1 MKWKLNSLLR
11 ERKDVVRIG
20 KMAETWCR
28 NHMGENNK
36 KTYQIYVCY
45 WRCLFEEDT
54 DMGEYD
60 PSEHTIFIYY
70 KNIDNVKELL
80 QTIIHEWTHSL
91 QPLTSKWKEYNETA
105 YSRNPFERAA
115 YSSEKLYSDM
125 WRDIKPKLNK

>member
-1 MKWKLNSLLR
+1 MKWKLNSLLK

-36 KTYQIYVCY
+36 KTYQICVCY
-45 WRCLFEEDT
+45 WRCLFEADT

-60 PSEHTIFIYY
+60 PQEHSIFIYY

-80 QTIIHEWTHSL
+80 QTIIHEWTHSYIVET
-91 QPLTSKWKEYNETA
+91 PSKDKHTHRRSYIA
-105 YSRNPFERAA
+105 RCG
-115 YSSEKLYSDM
+115 K
-125 WRDIKPKLNK
+125 ILNTN